1 MSGVLRKHE
10 LEAKLKD
17 EHQLIEQGIL
27 RDENPL
33 DLTTDFSKFLDAC
46 RKGDLKT
53 CQELISNGV
62 NINGK
67 DPYDY
72 TPLIIASLCGHFE
85 LVQLL
90 LESGKLESL
99 TISTGALAERNTF
112 QGERAVYNALND
124 RIRNLLLSYD
134 YSKSTDPLQP
144 WASHITQLLTRQ
156 IPKTSDI
163 TLTSGSESLHL
174 HKFLL
179 SARTPYFREK
189 LSVAPET
196 TQWKLSSAVP
206 VESFQVV
213 ARYLYLGELPRDL
226 VDPRSSASEEEVF
239 RGIDKVS
246 RQLEVEKLWE
256 AVLSLDD
263 RRLARQRYQ
272 DEVQRAQA
280 QVERFFREKVLGHKM
295 VVDTRKVNAIKW
307 RHDNSI
313 FADCLLRA
321 DDDEGDDD
329 DPEEGE
335 GDDDAQERVIGANG
349 IPIGPASERTSRAN
363 GTTSPPPPPPKPRRS
378 AVYPVHKAM
387 LIRSPYFETMFSSE
401 FLEAQDSEHLHMIKV
416 DCTPE
421 VLEVILTF
429 LYTEKADCPL
439 DLAMDLLYTSDM
451 LLMDRLKTKA
461 AQTISTLGSATNNM
475 LVDRTHNTTGEGPT
489 HDHQSGSGSGSAA
502 DDQVEVEPINVY
514 DVIHAAWQLR
524 VQRLEEFA
532 ARYLAYRLE
541 DYIDEPEF
549 AELIEESA
557 SRIRRREETDT
568 IELLDDIRYYL
579 SERFRL
585 RFEDAGLEEIMDENG
600 EIDAE
605 AVEGLVA
612 ASEAEVENAG
622 TTRGNGADEV
632 GEQAAESAAA
642 AVAPADG
649 APVSEGGA
657 GVVRTLEGE
666 VVQDEFDLDAM
677 NYQILLGKIDTLL
690 DSLKLDA

>member
-1 MSGVLRKHE
+1 MAGVLKKYE

-17 EHQLIEQGIL
+17 EHKLIEQGIL

-33 DLTTDFSKFLDAC
+33 DLTSDFGKFLTAC

-67 DPYDY
+67 DAFDY

-90 LESGKLESL
+90 LES
-99 TISTGALAERNTF
+99 GALAERNTF

-144 WASHITQLLTRQ
+144 WSSHITSLLTRQ
-156 IPKTSDI
+156 MPKTADI

-179 SARTPYFREK
+179 SARTPYFRAK
-189 LSVAPET
+189 LADAPET

-206 VESFQVV
+206 VEAFRLV
-213 ARYLYLGELPRDL
+213 AKYLYLGELPREL
-226 VDPRSSASEEEVF
+226 VDPRSSTPEEEVF
-239 RGIDKVS
+239 KGIDKIS
-246 RQLEVEKLWE
+246 KQLEVEKLWE
-256 AVLSLDD
+256 AALTLDD

-272 DEVQRAQA
+272 DEVQRAQE
-280 QVERFFREKVLGHKM
+280 QIESFYKEHVVRHKM
-295 VVDTRKVNAIKW
+295 VVETKKVNEIKW
-307 RHDNSI
+307 KQDNSI

-321 DDDEGDDD
+321 DDDVGEDGDGVED
-329 DPEEGE
+329 
-335 GDDDAQERVIGANG
+335 EREASIIGANG
-349 IPIGPASERTSRAN
+349 IPIEPASQTPDPKDSTR
-363 GTTSPPPPPPKPRRS
+363 KPRKS
-378 AVYPVHKAM
+378 TVFPVHKAM

-401 FLEAQDSEHLHMIKV
+401 FMEAQESEHLHIIKV

-421 VLEVILTF
+421 VLEIILTF
-429 LYTEKADCPL
+429 LYTEKSDCPL
-439 DLAMDLLYTSDM
+439 DLALELLYTADM
-451 LLMDRLKTKA
+451 LLMDRLKSKA
-461 AQTISTLGSATNNM
+461 AQAISTLGSATGNI
-475 LVDRTHNTTGEGPT
+475 LVDRTHSEG
-489 HDHQSGSGSGSAA
+489 QSEL
-502 DDQVEVEPINVY
+502 VEVEPINVY
-514 DVIHAAWQLR
+514 DCIHAAWDLR
-524 VQRLEEFA
+524 VQRLEEFG

-549 AELIEESA
+549 AELIQESA
-557 SRIRRREETDT
+557 SRLKLRQETDT

-585 RFEDAGLEEIMDENG
+585 RFEDAGLDEMLDEEG
-600 EIDAE
+600 ELRPE

-612 ASEAEVENAG
+612 ANGEGHEIIKEAD
-622 TTRGNGADEV
+622 TNGAATDKTST
-632 GEQAAESAAA
+632 AAIDAVSPHKGAA
-642 AVAPADG
+642 
-649 APVSEGGA
+649 GGDRGSS
-657 GVVRTLEGE
+657 GVKTLEGE
-666 VVQDEFDLDAM
+666 LVDDEFDLDAM
-677 NYQILLGKIDTLL
+677 NYQILLRKIDTML
-690 DSLKLDA
+690 DKLKLDA

>member
-1 MSGVLRKHE
+1 MAGVLKKYE

-17 EHQLIEQGIL
+17 EHTLIQQGIL

-33 DLTTDFSKFLDAC
+33 DLTSDFTKFLGAC

-67 DPYDY
+67 DAFDY

-90 LESGKLESL
+90 LES
-99 TISTGALAERNTF
+99 GALAERNTF

-144 WASHITQLLTRQ
+144 WSSHITSLLARQ
-156 IPKTSDI
+156 IPKTADI
-163 TLTSGSESLHL
+163 TLTSGPETLHL

-179 SARTPYFREK
+179 SARTPYFRAK
-189 LSVAPET
+189 LADAPET

-206 VESFQVV
+206 VEAFRLV
-213 ARYLYLGELPRDL
+213 AQYLYLDELPREL
-226 VDPRSSASEEEVF
+226 VDARSSTSEEEVF
-239 RGIDKVS
+239 KGIDKIS
-246 RQLEVEKLWE
+246 KQLEVEKLWE
-256 AVLSLDD
+256 AALTLDD

-272 DEVQRAQA
+272 DEIQRAQE
-280 QVERFFREKVLGHKM
+280 QVESFFQEHVVRHKM
-295 VVDTRKVNAIKW
+295 VVDTKKVNEIKW
-307 RHDNSI
+307 RLDNSI

-321 DDDEGDDD
+321 DDDDGDSEDEVEDD
-329 DPEEGE
+329 
-335 GDDDAQERVIGANG
+335 QEAAIIGANG
-349 IPIGPASERTSRAN
+349 IPIGPAAQ
-363 GTTSPPPPPPKPRRS
+363 TTNQKEAEHKPRKS
-378 AVYPVHKAM
+378 TVFPVHKAM

-401 FLEAQDSEHLHMIKV
+401 FMEAQESEYLHIVKV

-421 VLEVILTF
+421 VLEIILTF
-429 LYTEKADCPL
+429 MYTEKSDCPL
-439 DLAMDLLYTSDM
+439 DLALELLYTSDM

-461 AQTISTLGSATNNM
+461 AQAISTLGSATGNM
-475 LVDRTHNTTGEGPT
+475 LVDRTHAEG
-489 HDHQSGSGSGSAA
+489 HDE
-502 DDQVEVEPINVY
+502 QVEVEPINVY
-514 DVIHAAWQLR
+514 DVIHAAWDLR

-549 AELIEESA
+549 ADLIQESA
-557 SRIRRREETDT
+557 SRLKLRQETDT

-585 RFEDAGLEEIMDENG
+585 RFEDAGLDEMLDEEG
-600 EIDAE
+600 ETRPE

-612 ASEAEVENAG
+612 ANGEGRDGIKDAG
-622 TTRGNGADEV
+622 TTGVSTDGIAASVADDTSPLKE
-632 GEQAAESAAA
+632 AAA
-642 AVAPADG
+642 A
-649 APVSEGGA
+649 GGG
-657 GVVRTLEGE
+657 GVKTLEGE
-666 VVQDEFDLDAM
+666 VVDDEFDLDAR
-677 NYQILLGKIDTLL
+677 NYQTLLRKIDTMLER
-690 DSLKLDA
+690 LKLDA

>member
-1 MSGVLRKHE
+1 MSGGVLKKYE

-17 EHQLIEQGIL
+17 EHTLIEQGIL

-33 DLTTDFSKFLDAC
+33 DLTSDFTNFLDAC

-53 CQELISNGV
+53 CQELISEGV

-67 DPYDY
+67 DAYDY

-90 LESGKLESL
+90 LESGEGKSADSL
-99 TISTGALAERNTF
+99 TVSPGALAERNTF

-144 WASHITQLLTRQ
+144 WSSHITQLLTRQ
-156 IPKTSDI
+156 TPKTSDI
-163 TLTSGSESLHL
+163 ILTSGSDSLHL

-189 LSVAPET
+189 LADAPET

-206 VESFQVV
+206 VEAFQIV

-226 VDPRSSASEEEVF
+226 VDPRSSTSEEEVF
-239 RGIDKVS
+239 KGIDKIS
-246 RQLEVEKLWE
+246 KQLEIEKLWE
-256 AVLSLDD
+256 AALSLDD

-280 QVERFFREKVLGHKM
+280 QVERFFRDKVVGHKM
-295 VVDTRKVNAIKW
+295 VVDTKKVNEIKW
-307 RHDNSI
+307 KHDNSI

-321 DDDEGDDD
+321 DEEEGDE
-329 DPEEGE
+329 PEE
-335 GDDDAQERVIGANG
+335 DAEETANIGTNG
-349 IPIGPASERTSRAN
+349 IPIGPASEKTETN
-363 GTTSPPPPPPKPRRS
+363 GTTAKPRKS
-378 AVYPVHKAM
+378 VVYPVHKAM

-401 FLEAQDSEHLHMIKV
+401 FLEAQESEHLHMIKV
-416 DCTPE
+416 DCIPE
-421 VLEVILTF
+421 VLEVILAF
-429 LYTEKADCPL
+429 IYTEKVDCPL

-461 AQTISTLGSATNNM
+461 AQTISTLGSATNNI
-475 LVDRTHNTTGEGPT
+475 LVDRTHATNEGQ
-489 HDHQSGSGSGSAA
+489 DQSE
-502 DDQVEVEPINVY
+502 QVEVEPINVY

-549 AELIEESA
+549 AELIAESA
-557 SRIRRREETDT
+557 SRIKRREETDT

-585 RFEDAGLEEIMDENG
+585 RFEDAGLEEIMDEEG
-600 EIDAE
+600 EIRAD
-605 AVEGLVA
+605 AVEGLVTA
-612 ASEAEVENAG
+612 GEDDQEANKEAG
-622 TTRGNGADEV
+622 TGGVEKLAPGVAD
-632 GEQAAESAAA
+632 SA
-642 AVAPADG
+642 PT
-649 APVSEGGA
+649 

-666 VVQDEFDLDAM
+666 VVEDEFDLDAM

-690 DSLKLDA
+690 ERLKLDA